1 MADFGG
7 SVGGGE
13 FFRGILQVSWA
24 SGEYSSSRVRARCAG
39 GQAAACLRLSCAR
52 SWPACRRIQKSA
64 SDQPTRSNANA
75 SRGLI
80 LPVPA
85 KSRCRVFLET
95 PSRFAAV
102 VTLHPVSSIAIRM
115 VSPGCAGFNIAI
127 AVPVDQVFC
136 WQTRAGFNKATKGA
150 FQKMRTW
157 SLMVLFFSQ
166 CTACGRSP
174 PCADL
179 PLGSDRL
186 QTAGRVLVRYRW
198 RRSSVIHKFFLC
210 ESYNE

>member
-127 AVPVDQVFC
+127 AVP
-136 WQTRAGFNKATKGA
+136 GFLLADTCRVQQSHQRK
-150 FQKMRTW
+150 KMRTW

-186 QTAGRVLVRYRW
+186 QTAGRALARYRW

>member
-127 AVPVDQVFC
+127 AVP
-136 WQTRAGFNKATKGA
+136 GFFVGRHVPGSTKPPKDKDENLVSHGA
-150 FQKMRTW
+150 
-157 SLMVLFFSQ
+157 LFLSMH
-166 CTACGRSP
+166 
-174 PCADL
+174 
-179 PLGSDRL
+179 RL
-186 QTAGRVLVRYRW
+186 RKVSTVR
-198 RRSSVIHKFFLC
+198 
-210 ESYNE
+210 